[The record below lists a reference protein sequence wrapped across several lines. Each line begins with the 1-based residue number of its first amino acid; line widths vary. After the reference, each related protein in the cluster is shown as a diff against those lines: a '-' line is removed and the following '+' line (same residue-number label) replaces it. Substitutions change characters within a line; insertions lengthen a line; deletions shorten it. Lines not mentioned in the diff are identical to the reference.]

1 MGFLIC
7 SSNGIVRKLKVIKK
21 NMEYLMNDELLPEYD
36 FDYSKA
42 VRGKYH
48 KKLMK
53 EGSNIIVLEPDIAD
67 AFHDSE
73 SVNKAL
79 RSLLEIARSTTGSS
93 SKSEKRAG
101 N

>member
-1 MGFLIC
+1 MCLF
-7 SSNGIVRKLKVIKK
+7 KK
-21 NMEYLMNDELLPEYD
+21 NKKQDELLAEYD

-42 VRGKYH
+42 TRGKYS
-48 KKLMK
+48 KKLMD

-67 AFHDSE
+67 AFHDFE

-79 RSLLEIARSTTGSS
+79 RSLLEIARSTTDSLN
-93 SKSEKRAG
+93 KSEKHAG

>member
-1 MGFLIC
+1 M
-7 SSNGIVRKLKVIKK
+7 KDKD
-21 NMEYLMNDELLPEYD
+21 NMQDELLPEYD
-36 FDYSKA
+36 FDYSNA
-42 VRGKYH
+42 VKGKYY
-48 KKLMK
+48 KRLME

-79 RSLLEIARSTTGSS
+79 RSLLEIARSTTNRSD
-93 SKSEKRAG
+93 KTEKHAG

>member
-1 MGFLIC
+1 M
-7 SSNGIVRKLKVIKK
+7 KDK
-21 NMEYLMNDELLPEYD
+21 NNIQDELLTEYD

-42 VRGKYH
+42 DRGKYY
-48 KKLMK
+48 KKLIS

-79 RSLLEIARSTTGSS
+79 RSLLEIARSAINTSD
-93 SKSEKRAG
+93 KSEKHAG

>member
-1 MGFLIC
+1 M
-7 SSNGIVRKLKVIKK
+7 KKVK
-21 NMEYLMNDELLPEYD
+21 NQDELLPEYD
-36 FDYSKA
+36 FDYTKA
-42 VRGKYH
+42 TRGKYY
-48 KKLMK
+48 KKLMD

-79 RSLLEIARSTTGSS
+79 RSLLEIARSTSVS
-93 SKSEKRAG
+93 QNKSEKHAD